1 MRPLRVSANLSAA
14 AMTLYSGVMIDL
26 VIYLCLWNTVAE
38 IRVALVSFIN
48 IIYEQ

>member
-14 AMTLYSGVMIDL
+14 DMTRSLGVVSGL

-38 IRVALVSFIN
+38 IPVVLVSFIH
-48 IIYEQ
+48 IIHER